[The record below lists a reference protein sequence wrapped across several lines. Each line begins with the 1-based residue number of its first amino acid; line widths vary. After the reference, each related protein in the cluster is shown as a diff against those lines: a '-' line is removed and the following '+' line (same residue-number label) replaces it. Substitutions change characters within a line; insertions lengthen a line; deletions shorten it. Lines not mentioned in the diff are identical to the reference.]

1 MTHLAPGAPALT
13 PLSRFC
19 LIAGPALIAG
29 YGIIRLLSDSGT
41 PGPGWTAGHLALFC
55 GLALFGPV
63 FLGLRRLA
71 PAGSPVRHR
80 VAAVSSVVALAGLAA
95 SLAQAAIDL
104 VVGFRA
110 ADGPEMSD
118 LFEQVQSHAAV
129 HLVVYSAGPLLF
141 YAGLVALVAAL
152 VSRRGP
158 VTGWTLAA
166 ILLGIVV
173 MGVSLDLMPVGGMLF
188 LQALAFVGRTDRA
201 RVADAQPVRGA
212 GRHG

>member
-1 MTHLAPGAPALT
+1 MTHDMPGRPSLT
-13 PLSRFC
+13 PPTRFC
-19 LIAGPALIAG
+19 LVAGPALIAV
-29 YGIIRLLSDSGT
+29 YGIIRLLSDSGV

-71 PAGSPVRHR
+71 PAGSPARR
-80 VAAVSSVVALAGLAA
+80 RIAAVSTVVALAGLAA

-141 YAGLVALVAAL
+141 YVGLLALVGAL

-158 VTGWTLAA
+158 VTGWTLGA
-166 ILLGIVV
+166 ILLGTAV
-173 MGVSLDLMPVGGMLF
+173 MGISLDLMPAGGVLF
-188 LQALAFVGRTDRA
+188 MQALGFVGRADRD
-201 RVADAQPVRGA
+201 RVGA
-212 GRHG
+212 